1 MSGSSPRVW
10 GPRPHLTEQPS
21 HCRFIPTRVGTTGMS
36 IKWASSPAVHPHACG
51 DHVVTHGD
59 RLPYRGSSPRVWGP
73 QVTWAKEHRTVRF
86 IPTRVGTTTS
96 DKRSATAMSVHPH
109 ACGDHSGVM
118 PVAAVISGS
127 SPRVWGP
134 HRNAR
139 PRARWGRFIP
149 TRVGTTT
156 SLPGSLTA
164 RSVHPHA
171 CGDHT
176 ASRSSD
182 VSHCGSSPR
191 VWGPLTPGHHARRK
205 KRFIP
210 TRVGPTERGRG
221 DMAQWSVHPHACG
234 DHATG
239 TASRHA
245 STGSSP
251 RVWGP
256 LLVLVIAGEVQRF
269 IPCLLY
275 TS

>member
-109 ACGDHSGVM
+109 ACGDHSIARTIE
-118 PVAAVISGS
+118 VADPGS

-134 HRNAR
+134 RQTRWKPSRNR
-139 PRARWGRFIP
+139 RFIP
-149 TRVGTTT
+149 TRVGTTPDT
-156 SLPGSLTA
+156 PETVTQQA
-164 RSVHPHA
+164 DHPHA
-171 CGDHT
+171 CGDH
-176 ASRSSD
+176 
-182 VSHCGSSPR
+182 SP
-191 VWGPLTPGHHARRK
+191 L
-205 KRFIP
+205 I
-210 TRVGPTERGRG
+210 
-221 DMAQWSVHPHACG
+221 
-234 DHATG
+234 
-239 TASRHA
+239 
-245 STGSSP
+245 
-251 RVWGP
+251 
-256 LLVLVIAGEVQRF
+256 
-269 IPCLLY
+269 
-275 TS
+275 